1 MSKVTQSANGQP
13 CVRCNKSDGTT
24 CARHYN
30 GLRQHRY
37 GKGRGKKC
45 NDIASAELCNDCD
58 QLFAEG
64 VNHSGD
70 GERAGK
76 SINRSESFLH
86 YVTLTNIDRFER
98 GDLKA

>member
-1 MSKVTQSANGQP
+1 MSKLTKSANGKA
-13 CVRCNKSDGTT
+13 CVRCSTRDGTV

-45 NDIASAELCNDCD
+45 HDVVSAELCNQCD
-58 QLFAEG
+58 QLFSEG
-64 VNHSGD
+64 VNYSGD

-86 YVTLTNIDRFER
+86 YVTLTNIARFNR